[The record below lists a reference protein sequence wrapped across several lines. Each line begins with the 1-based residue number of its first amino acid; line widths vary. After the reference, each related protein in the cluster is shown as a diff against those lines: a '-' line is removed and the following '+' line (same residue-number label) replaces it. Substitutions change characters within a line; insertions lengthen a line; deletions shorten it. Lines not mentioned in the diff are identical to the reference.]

1 MIITIFVDSN
11 DIKLEL
17 FEEMKTIEQVGR
29 IIDSYFNRRY
39 DINLTDLYNY
49 EDLTVKELKS
59 IIFKAIYLPV
69 DRQKIIINDKEVLD
83 EQYLSEFNFE
93 ERINFDVV
101 SNDILTKNGFVEID
115 VKYNNKLYTLKID

>member
-1 MIITIFVDSN
+1 M
-11 DIKLEL
+11 
-17 FEEMKTIEQVGR
+17 
-29 IIDSYFNRRY
+29 
-39 DINLTDLYNY
+39 
-49 EDLTVKELKS
+49 KS